1 MHPAILIMKPL
12 RSHIVNRGNPIV
24 ILFIYLFIY
33 LFIHL
38 FIHLLTLL
46 FIHINSVIKANRQLV
61 RKSQFLCVYSNFL
74 YPKI

>member
-33 LFIHL
+33 LF
-38 FIHLLTLL
+38 
-46 FIHINSVIKANRQLV
+46 
-61 RKSQFLCVYSNFL
+61 VYSFIYSFIDAFIYTHKQCN
-74 YPKI
+74 